1 MTSKLISLSVIF
13 AFLMY
18 STVGIAEDMDDLLRR
33 GINAYEHADF
43 DRAIAFLDAAIAQG
57 LREDEDLIAAYKF
70 IALAR
75 IGKGHPGG
83 AAVAF
88 RKAISLNPSLKLNPN
103 EYSSKVIKLFQQVRD
118 EMVDALTVISN
129 PKGASVFVDGKR
141 EGITAQDSGILTL
154 EALIGKRRLRVSKQY
169 FAEKQVSINVVKK
182 GKNTVTVDLEPI
194 KIGLRIRTNPS
205 HANLYVDGQL
215 SGTTP
220 IIIDAAMGSAPPITL
235 TKKGYQDKTVTIRL
249 REYGVAVVDDIEIP
263 FVNEMAYVTI
273 TLDLLPPGNLDITS
287 DPPGAEAYLDGELKG
302 TTPLTV
308 NDVAAGIH
316 RLSLNIEKFD
326 EVVQSVEV
334 ISNKTV
340 QVKGELGGV
349 LEITSE
355 PTGADVYLDRAAVH
369 EVTFRLRLGLSR
381 SEATYRNQRGHI
393 ETLERSEHIGRT
405 PLVTERLA
413 KTQHQLKLSK
423 QGYVNETQKVEVNAD
438 FTAIQVRLSRKTGS
452 LSVHSTPP
460 GAVVL
465 LDGEKCGM
473 TPLILYGISVGK
485 HQVKLTKDGY
495 DTWSGQVKLKQR
507 KIKWRNVCLRRKRTR
522 NPESQKSGKPEN
534 QKRNVHRSVMTVP
547 KSG

>member
-18 STVGIAEDMDDLLRR
+18 STVGIAEDMDDLLKR

-43 DRAIAFLDAAIAQG
+43 DRAIAFLDAAIAQE
-57 LREDEDLIAAYKF
+57 LREDEDLVAAYKF

-103 EYSSKVIKLFQQVRD
+103 EYSGKVIKLFQQVRD

-215 SGTTP
+215 SGMTP
-220 IIIDAAMGSAPPITL
+220 IIIDALMGSAPSITL
-235 TKKGYQDKTVTIRL
+235 TKKGYQGKTIAIRL
-249 REYGVAVVDDIEIP
+249 REDGVVVVDDIEIP
-263 FVNEMAYVTI
+263 LVNEMAYITI
-273 TLDLLPPGNLDITS
+273 TLDLLPPGRLDITS

-340 QVKGELGGV
+340 QVKGKLGGV

-355 PTGADVYLDRAAVH
+355 PTGADVYLDRAALH
-369 EVTFRLRLGLSR
+369 EV
-381 SEATYRNQRGHI
+381 
-393 ETLERSEHIGRT
+393 TLERSEHIGKT

-423 QGYVNETQKVEVNAD
+423 QGYVNEIQRVEVNAD

-465 LDGEKCGM
+465 LDGEKCGI

-495 DTWSGQVKLKQR
+495 DTWSGQVELEQR
-507 KIKWRNVCLRRKRTR
+507 NITWRNVCLRRKHIR
-522 NPESQKSGKPEN
+522 K
-534 QKRNVHRSVMTVP
+534 QKRT
-547 KSG
+547 

>member
-13 AFLMY
+13 FLIY
-18 STVGIAEDMDDLLRR
+18 SAMGVAEDADDLLKR

-88 RKAISLNPSLKLNPN
+88 RKAIGLNPSLKLNPN
-103 EYSSKVIKLFQQVRD
+103 EYSGKVIKLFQQARD

-129 PKGASVFVDGKR
+129 PKSAVVFVDGKR
-141 EGITAQDSGILTL
+141 EGITAQESGILTL

-182 GKNTVTVDLEPI
+182 GENTVMVNLEPI

-205 HANLYVDGQL
+205 HANLYVDGKL

-220 IIIDAAMGSAPPITL
+220 IIIDAAMGSVLPVTL
-235 TKKGYQDKTVTIRL
+235 KKKSYQDKTVAIRL
-249 REYGVAVVDDIEIP
+249 REDGVAVNDLLVVKLGSNQHKVDDIEIP

-287 DPPGAEAYLDGELKG
+287 DPPGAEVYLDGELKG

-340 QVKGELGGV
+340 QVKGELGGI

-369 EVTFRLRLGLSR
+369 EVTAHSFS
-381 SEATYRNQRGHI
+381 
-393 ETLERSEHIGRT
+393 ERSEHIGRT

-423 QGYVNETQKVEVNAD
+423 QGYVNEIQKVEVNAD

-495 DTWSGQVKLKQR
+495 DTWSGQVELKQR
-507 KIKWRNVCLRRKRTR
+507 KITWRNVYLHGKRAKG
-522 NPESQKSGKPEN
+522 QKG
-534 QKRNVHRSVMTVP
+534 
-547 KSG
+547 